1 MTTTKPN
8 VLIVDDV
15 EANLVSLDAL
25 LDDLDCTVIRAQDGN
40 AALKQLLKNEFAVVL
55 LDVQMPGMDGFEVA
69 SYARANP
76 TTRETP
82 IIFLTAMHYHDD
94 TMLRGY
100 GSGAVDY
107 LFKPINATMLRAKVQ
122 VFLELHVG
130 KRKLKDEIEAHRKTL
145 SALETANVALRHFN
159 DAAAHDLK
167 APVRAVR
174 GFLQAISREASERLG
189 PEAQNYFERSLKA
202 AERMDAMLDSLLS
215 YARLQ
220 RGASKVAVDTVKL
233 VDQIRTD
240 LTEDLKRANATVE
253 MQPELPALLGD
264 PERFYQLFFNLVS
277 NALKFGRPDVPLRVR
292 VTAEKASGEALVCVA
307 DNGVGIE
314 PAHQVRI
321 FQAFFRSHNPNNHKG
336 SGLGLA
342 ICQQVVEQ
350 HGGRIWV
357 ESLLGEGARF
367 YFTLPLA

>member
-1 MTTTKPN
+1 MTSEPK

-15 EANLVSLDAL
+15 EANLISLDAL
-25 LDDLDCTVIRAQDGN
+25 LHDLGCTVIRAQDGN
-40 AALKQLLKNEFAVVL
+40 EALKQLLKHEFAVVL

-69 SYARANP
+69 HYARANP
-76 TTRETP
+76 ATRDTP
-82 IIFLTAMHYHDD
+82 IIFLTAMHYHDES
-94 TMLRGY
+94 MLRGY

-107 LFKPINATMLRAKVQ
+107 LWKPINGTVLRAKVR
-122 VFLELHVG
+122 VFLELEVG

-145 SALETANVALRHFN
+145 AALEAANVALRHFN

-167 APVRAVR
+167 APVRAIR
-174 GFLQAISREASERLG
+174 GFLQAIG
-189 PEAQNYFERSLKA
+189 PEAIAQLDAPARDYLERSAKA

-220 RGASKVAVDTVKL
+220 RGASKVVVDTVAL
-233 VDQIRTD
+233 VNQVRVD
-240 LTEDLKRANATVE
+240 LAEELARANATLE
-253 MQPELPALLGD
+253 MQPDLPRLLGD

-277 NALKFGRPDVPLRVR
+277 NAVKFRRPTEPLRIR
-292 VTAEKASGEALVCVA
+292 VSAEVASGEALVCVA
-307 DNGVGIE
+307 DNGLGIDQ
-314 PAHQVRI
+314 AHQARV
-321 FQAFFRSHNPNNHKG
+321 FQAFFRSHNPTNQKG

-357 ESLLGEGARF
+357 ESLRGEGARF
-367 YFTLPLA
+367 YFTLPLG